1 MFIDVHSQEVIG
13 KISMARL
20 PQLPPEKMIRLKP
33 SRVTWLIL
41 NLLGENIRQYK
52 VGPSSSVCWLKL
64 FTTWPWA
71 RVLPVERLCHWN
83 LGSLSQHH
91 GQSSFWTLVMR
102 NSLIDSL
109 HFLRF
114 TLIGTGLLPLPAAN
128 CQSWLR
134 SVAHIFSN
142 WHLQSWSCFPVSL
155 HHLLVVRCGLSAA
168 FNGKGRKVAFWDAA
182 GCFGGGAT
190 ERKPW
195 LGSGQFFQ
203 AQRDQRSKDVLVT
216 SGESGV
222 TQGMKERC
230 NVARSLNFNGPPTVC
245 QWLPFSMRWACTKC
259 QVLAEADLQVIGL
272 C

>member
-1 MFIDVHSQEVIG
+1 MVD
-13 KISMARL
+13 
-20 PQLPPEKMIRLKP
+20 LKSP
-33 SRVTWLIL
+33 
-41 NLLGENIRQYK
+41 GENIRQYK

-71 RVLPVERLCHWN
+71 RVLPVGRLCQRN

-91 GQSSFWTLVMR
+91 GQSSFRTLVSLFSDSTRVASRVSGGICGWIRVIGRCSVAISRSLFPLAMTHGVDGFRAEIQLTWDEFSRMR
-102 NSLIDSL
+102 NGLIDGL

-182 GCFGGGAT
+182 GCFGGRAA

-195 LGSGQFFQ
+195 LVRGNF
-203 AQRDQRSKDVLVT
+203 SKPK
-216 SGESGV
+216 GIRGV
-222 TQGMKERC
+222 KMC
-230 NVARSLNFNGPPTVC
+230 L
-245 QWLPFSMRWACTKC
+245 
-259 QVLAEADLQVIGL
+259 
-272 C
+272 